1 MGPIVVESSL
11 RAPDHF
17 RIAFALVLRNPASLA
32 LFVSGPLLWAL
43 GAAFGSAA
51 VTDLGERMSWLV
63 VLVPAF
69 AALVGSYSAY
79 RPGSSALY
87 EKTRWTFRDDGIE
100 IEQPRRRAR
109 AGWSEFT
116 KWREAGGCYLLHTS
130 GRDFVAVAARD
141 VPQERRSEFE
151 ELLTTRLGAKRG

>member
-1 MGPIVVESSL
+1 VDPIVVGSSL
-11 RAPDHF
+11 RPSDHF
-17 RIAFALVLRNPASLA
+17 RIGMSLVLRNPASLT

-43 GAAFGSAA
+43 GAAFGSVA
-51 VTDLGERMSWLV
+51 VIDLGERISWLV

-87 EKTRWTFRDDGIE
+87 EKTCWTFDDEEIE

-109 AGWSEFT
+109 AQWSEFT
-116 KWREAGGCYLLHTS
+116 KWREAGGCYLLYTS
-130 GRDFVAVAARD
+130 GRDFAAMAARD
-141 VPQERRSEFE
+141 VPEDRRADLE
-151 ELLTTRLGAKRG
+151 ELLTAHLGAKRG